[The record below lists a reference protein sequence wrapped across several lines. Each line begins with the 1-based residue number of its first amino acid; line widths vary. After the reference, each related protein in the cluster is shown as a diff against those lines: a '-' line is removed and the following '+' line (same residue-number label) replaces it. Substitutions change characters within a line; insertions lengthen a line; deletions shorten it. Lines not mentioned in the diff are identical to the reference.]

1 MEIILIIIED
11 KELIK
16 NIPGIKLQNYNIL
29 VLSNIKYIK
38 HYMEEYMPKYVIL
51 SAKIKNYVEIVE
63 YINGYTASELLI
75 TDLEKKKNT
84 ISGDTYVGR
93 IDNIED
99 LKRVLDIIDN
109 LNLKIN
115 RKEEEEENS
124 CKFIPQKIIS
134 FCSVQGG
141 VGKTSMVF
149 NFAWHIKDIVDG
161 KILIIDLNFCE
172 GQSDL
177 AVSLGLNLSPNLSV
191 FIEKI
196 AQGKEA
202 LSKSIINLDNDK
214 IDILQPPL
222 SIYQSDK
229 FSIDML
235 DSIIYSARNNYDII
249 ISDIPFRYDNISLEM
264 LNLSTTSILVLS
276 PNVKLAS
283 RVSNFHKFLP
293 IGQKKGIIFNKVG
306 QGKKT
311 YIDEY
316 TSILDIPICDRIPF
330 IPEEDRKMVTRG
342 SNFFDILDLQ
352 SRMSNLRNFI
362 F

>member
-1 MEIILIIIED
+1 MEIILIIIKN
-11 KELIK
+11 KELIN
-16 NIPGIKLQNYNIL
+16 NITRIKLQNHNIL
-29 VLSNIKYIK
+29 VLTNINYIK
-38 HYMEEYMPKYVIL
+38 HHIEEYMPKYVIL
-51 SAKIKNYVEIVE
+51 SAKFKKYKEIAE
-63 YINGYTASELLI
+63 YINRYTTSELFI

-84 ISGDTYVGR
+84 ISRDIYLGR

-99 LKRVLDIIDN
+99 LKRVLEIIDN

-115 RKEEEEENS
+115 RKEENS
-124 CKFIPQKIIS
+124 YKFIPQRIIS
-134 FCSVQGG
+134 FYSIQGG

-149 NFAWHIKDIVDG
+149 NFAWYIKDIVDG

-172 GQSDL
+172 GPSDL
-177 AVSLGLNLSPNLSV
+177 TINLGLNISPNLSI

-196 AQGKEA
+196 TQGKDCFN
-202 LSKSIINLDNDK
+202 KSIINLDNNK

-229 FSIDML
+229 FNIDML
-235 DSIIYSARNNYDII
+235 DSIIYSARNDYDII
-249 ISDIPFRYDNISLEM
+249 IADIPFRYDNISLEM

-276 PNVKLAS
+276 PNVKLAP
-283 RVSNFHKFLP
+283 RVSNFQKFLP
-293 IGQKKGIIFNKVG
+293 TSQKKGIIFNKVG
-306 QGKKT
+306 QSEKT

-316 TSILDIPICDRIPF
+316 ESILDIPVCDRIPF
-330 IPEEDRKMVTRG
+330 VPEEDRKMIASG
-342 SNFFDILDLQ
+342 SNSFDILDLQ

>member
-1 MEIILIIIED
+1 MEMILIIIED

-16 NIPGIKLQNYNIL
+16 NISGIKLQNYNIL

-51 SAKIKNYVEIVE
+51 SAKFKNYVEIAE

-75 TDLEKKKNT
+75 TDLEKKKNAV
-84 ISGDTYVGR
+84 SRNTYVGR

-99 LKRVLDIIDN
+99 LKRMLDIIDN

-115 RKEEEEENS
+115 RKEENS
-124 CKFIPQKIIS
+124 YKFIPQKIIS
-134 FCSVQGG
+134 FYSIQGG

-149 NFAWHIKDIVDG
+149 NFAWYIKDIVDG

-177 AVSLGLNLSPNLSV
+177 AISLGLNLSPNLSI

-196 AQGKEA
+196 AQGKDCF
-202 LSKSIINLDNDK
+202 SKSVINLDNDK

-249 ISDIPFRYDNISLEM
+249 ISDVPFRYDNVSLEM

-276 PNVKLAS
+276 PNVKLAP

-293 IGQKKGIIFNKVG
+293 TGQKMGIIFNKVG
-306 QGKKT
+306 RGKKT

-352 SRMSNLRNFI
+352 SRMPNLRNFI